1 MVEVTADIGKERG
14 KKMPICRLCS
24 GTYPREF
31 FIHGNGPNTQ
41 VCSRC
46 GVEHGYISKDE
57 AANLYDDTL
66 KSARLSTVTRRYR
79 PFLYL
84 TVLWG
89 LYSTTVRSIDPW
101 GWYMLIMLVLLTLA
115 SVVLFFTSAA
125 KYSSTLARLTPD
137 YERPKGH

>member
-1 MVEVTADIGKERG
+1 
-14 KKMPICRLCS
+14 MPICRLCS

-46 GVEHGYISKDE
+46 GIEHGYVSKDE
-57 AANLYDDTL
+57 VANLYDDTL

-84 TVLWG
+84 TVLWTI
-89 LYSTTVRSIDPW
+89 YITTVRSIDPW
-101 GWYMLIMLVLLTLA
+101 GWYMLIMLAILTLA

-125 KYSSTLARLTPD
+125 RYSSTLAR
-137 YERPKGH
+137 

>member
-1 MVEVTADIGKERG
+1 
-14 KKMPICRLCS
+14 MPICRLCS

-46 GVEHGYISKDE
+46 GVEQGYVSKDE
-57 AANLYDDTL
+57 AANLYDDAL

-89 LYSTTVRSIDPW
+89 LYITTVRSIDPW
-101 GWYMLIMLVLLTLA
+101 GWYMLIMLALLTLA
-115 SVVLFFTSAA
+115 SIVLFLTSAA
-125 KYSSTLARLTPD
+125 RYSSTLARLTPD

>member
-89 LYSTTVRSIDPW
+89 LYITTVRSIDPW

>member
-1 MVEVTADIGKERG
+1 
-14 KKMPICRLCS
+14 MPVCRLCS

-46 GVEHGYISKDE
+46 GVEHGYVSKDE

-84 TVLWG
+84 TVLWTI
-89 LYSTTVRSIDPW
+89 YITTVRSIAPW
-101 GWYMLIMLVLLTLA
+101 GWYMLIMLALLTLA

-125 KYSSTLARLTPD
+125 KYSSTLARLTPE
-137 YERPKGH
+137 YERPEGH

>member
-1 MVEVTADIGKERG
+1 
-14 KKMPICRLCS
+14 MPICRLCS

-46 GVEHGYISKDE
+46 GIEHGFVSKDG
-57 AANLYDDTL
+57 AANLFDDTL
-66 KSARLSTVTRRYR
+66 KSARLSTITRRYR

-84 TVLWG
+84 TVLWTI
-89 LYSTTVRSIDPW
+89 YITTVRSINPW
-101 GWYMLIMLVLLTLA
+101 GWYMLIMLAVLTLA

-125 KYSSTLARLTPD
+125 KYSSTLTRLTPE
-137 YERPKGH
+137 YERPEGH

>member
-1 MVEVTADIGKERG
+1 
-14 KKMPICRLCS
+14 MPICRLCS
-24 GTYPREF
+24 GTYPRES

-46 GVEHGYISKDE
+46 GVEHGFVSKEDV
-57 AANLYDDTL
+57 ANFYDDTL

-89 LYSTTVRSIDPW
+89 IYITTIRGVNPW
-101 GWYMLIMLVLLTLA
+101 GWYMLIMLTLLTLA
-115 SVVLFFTSAA
+115 LSLI
-125 KYSSTLARLTPD
+125 
-137 YERPKGH
+137 HI

>member
-1 MVEVTADIGKERG
+1 
-14 KKMPICRLCS
+14 MPVCRLCS

-46 GVEHGYISKDE
+46 GVEHGYVSKDE
-57 AANLYDDTL
+57 AVNLYDDAL

-84 TVLWG
+84 TVLWTI
-89 LYSTTVRSIDPW
+89 YITTVRSIDPW
-101 GWYMLIMLVLLTLA
+101 GWYMLIMLAILTLA
-115 SVVLFFTSAA
+115 SIVLFFTSAA
-125 KYSSTLARLTPD
+125 KFSSTLARLTPD
-137 YERPKGH
+137 YDRPKGH

>member
-89 LYSTTVRSIDPW
+89 LYITTVRSIDPW
-101 GWYMLIMLVLLTLA
+101 GWYMLIMLALLTLA

>member
-1 MVEVTADIGKERG
+1 
-14 KKMPICRLCS
+14 MPICRLCS

-31 FIHGNGPNTQ
+31 FIDGNGPNTQ

-46 GVEHGYISKDE
+46 GIEHGYVSKDE
-57 AANLYDDTL
+57 VANLYDDTL

-84 TVLWG
+84 TVLWTI
-89 LYSTTVRSIDPW
+89 YITTVRSIDPW
-101 GWYMLIMLVLLTLA
+101 GWYMLIMLAILTLA

-125 KYSSTLARLTPD
+125 KYSSTLARLTPE

>member
-1 MVEVTADIGKERG
+1 
-14 KKMPICRLCS
+14 MPICRLCS

-46 GVEHGYISKDE
+46 GVEHGFVSKDD

-66 KSARLSTVTRRYR
+66 KSARLSTITRRYR

-84 TVLWG
+84 TVLWTI
-89 LYSTTVRSIDPW
+89 YITTVRSIDPW
-101 GWYMLIMLVLLTLA
+101 GWYMLIMLALLTLA
-115 SVVLFFTSAA
+115 SVVLFFTSAT
-125 KYSSTLARLTPD
+125 KYSSTLARLTPE
-137 YERPKGH
+137 YERPEGH

>member
-1 MVEVTADIGKERG
+1 
-14 KKMPICRLCS
+14 MPICRLCS

-46 GVEHGYISKDE
+46 GVEHGFVRKDE

-89 LYSTTVRSIDPW
+89 IYITTVRSINPW
-101 GWYMLIMLVLLTLA
+101 GWYMLIMLAILTLA
-115 SVVLFFTSAA
+115 SIVLFFTSAA
-125 KYSSTLARLTPD
+125 KYSSTLARLTPEF
-137 YERPKGH
+137 ERPKGH

>member
-1 MVEVTADIGKERG
+1 
-14 KKMPICRLCS
+14 MPICRLCS

-46 GVEHGYISKDE
+46 GVEHGFVSKDD

-66 KSARLSTVTRRYR
+66 KSARLSTITRRYR

-84 TVLWG
+84 TVLWTI
-89 LYSTTVRSIDPW
+89 YITTVRSIAPW
-101 GWYMLIMLVLLTLA
+101 GWYMLIMLALLTLA

-125 KYSSTLARLTPD
+125 KYSSTLARLTPEYD
-137 YERPKGH
+137 RPEGH

>member
-1 MVEVTADIGKERG
+1 
-14 KKMPICRLCS
+14 MPICRLCS
-24 GTYPREF
+24 GTYPRES
-31 FIHGNGPNTQ
+31 FIHGNGLNTQ

-46 GVEHGYISKDE
+46 GVEHGYVSKDE
-57 AANLYDDTL
+57 VANLYDDTL
-66 KSARLSTVTRRYR
+66 RSARLSTVTRRYR

-89 LYSTTVRSIDPW
+89 IYITTVRSVDPW
-101 GWYMLIMLVLLTLA
+101 GWYMLIMLTLLTLA
-115 SVVLFFTSAA
+115 SIVLFLTSAA

>member
-89 LYSTTVRSIDPW
+89 LYITTVRSIEPW

>member
-1 MVEVTADIGKERG
+1 
-14 KKMPICRLCS
+14 MPVCRLCS

-46 GVEHGYISKDE
+46 GVEHGYVSKDE
-57 AANLYDDTL
+57 VANLYDDTL

-84 TVLWG
+84 TVLWTI
-89 LYSTTVRSIDPW
+89 YITTVRNIDPW
-101 GWYMLIMLVLLTLA
+101 GWYMLIMLAILTLA
-115 SVVLFFTSAA
+115 SIVLFFTSAA
-125 KYSSTLARLTPD
+125 KFSSTLARLTPD

>member
-1 MVEVTADIGKERG
+1 
-14 KKMPICRLCS
+14 MPVCRLCS

-41 VCSRC
+41 VYSRC
-46 GVEHGYISKDE
+46 GVEHGYVNKDE

-84 TVLWG
+84 TVLWTI
-89 LYSTTVRSIDPW
+89 YITTVRSIDPW
-101 GWYMLIMLVLLTLA
+101 GWYMLIMLVILTLA
-115 SVVLFFTSAA
+115 SIVLFFTSAA
-125 KYSSTLARLTPD
+125 KFSSTLARLTPE

>member
-1 MVEVTADIGKERG
+1 
-14 KKMPICRLCS
+14 MPICRLCS

-46 GVEHGYISKDE
+46 GVEHGYVSKDE

-89 LYSTTVRSIDPW
+89 IYITTVRSINPW
-101 GWYMLIMLVLLTLA
+101 GWYMLIMLAILTLA
-115 SVVLFFTSAA
+115 SIVLFFTSAA

-137 YERPKGH
+137 FERPKGH

>member
-1 MVEVTADIGKERG
+1 MVEVAADIGKERG

-89 LYSTTVRSIDPW
+89 LYITTVRSIDPW

>member
-1 MVEVTADIGKERG
+1 
-14 KKMPICRLCS
+14 MPVCRLCS

-46 GVEHGYISKDE
+46 GVEHGYVSKE
-57 AANLYDDTL
+57 EVANLYDDTL

-84 TVLWG
+84 TVLWTI
-89 LYSTTVRSIDPW
+89 YITTVRSIDPW
-101 GWYMLIMLVLLTLA
+101 GWYMLIMLQ
-115 SVVLFFTSAA
+115 F
-125 KYSSTLARLTPD
+125 
-137 YERPKGH
+137 

>member
-89 LYSTTVRSIDPW
+89 LYITTVRSIDPW
-101 GWYMLIMLVLLTLA
+101 GWYMLIMMVLLTLA

>member
-1 MVEVTADIGKERG
+1 
-14 KKMPICRLCS
+14 MPICRLCS
-24 GTYPREF
+24 GTYPRES

-46 GVEHGYISKDE
+46 GVEHGYVSKDE
-57 AANLYDDTL
+57 VANLYDDTL

-89 LYSTTVRSIDPW
+89 LYITTVRSIDPW
-101 GWYMLIMLVLLTLA
+101 GWYMLIMLALLTLA

>member
-1 MVEVTADIGKERG
+1 
-14 KKMPICRLCS
+14 MPVCRLCS

-46 GVEHGYISKDE
+46 GVEYGYVSKDE
-57 AANLYDDTL
+57 VANLYDDTL

-84 TVLWG
+84 TVLWTI
-89 LYSTTVRSIDPW
+89 YITTVRSIDPW
-101 GWYMLIMLVLLTLA
+101 GWYMLIMLAILTLA
-115 SVVLFFTSAA
+115 SIVLFFTSAA
-125 KYSSTLARLTPD
+125 KFSSTLARLTPD

>member
-1 MVEVTADIGKERG
+1 MVEVAADIGKERG

-89 LYSTTVRSIDPW
+89 LYITTVRSIDPW
-101 GWYMLIMLVLLTLA
+101 GWYMLIMLALLTLA

>member
-1 MVEVTADIGKERG
+1 MVEVAADIGKERG

-89 LYSTTVRSIDPW
+89 LYITTVRSINPW

>member
-1 MVEVTADIGKERG
+1 
-14 KKMPICRLCS
+14 MPICRLCS

-31 FIHGNGPNTQ
+31 FIHGNGPNAQ

-46 GVEHGYISKDE
+46 GVEQGYVSKDE
-57 AANLYDDTL
+57 AANLYDDAL

-89 LYSTTVRSIDPW
+89 LYITTVRSIDPW
-101 GWYMLIMLVLLTLA
+101 GWYMLIMLALLTLA
-115 SVVLFFTSAA
+115 SIVLFLTSAA
-125 KYSSTLARLTPD
+125 RYSSTLARLTPD

>member
-1 MVEVTADIGKERG
+1 
-14 KKMPICRLCS
+14 MPICRLCS

-31 FIHGNGPNTQ
+31 FIHGNGSNTQ

-46 GVEHGYISKDE
+46 GVEHGYVSKDE

-89 LYSTTVRSIDPW
+89 IYITTVRSINPW
-101 GWYMLIMLVLLTLA
+101 GWYMLIMLAILTLA
-115 SVVLFFTSAA
+115 SIVLFFTSAA
-125 KYSSTLARLTPD
+125 KYSSTLARLTPILNVQ
-137 YERPKGH
+137 KGTEFLL